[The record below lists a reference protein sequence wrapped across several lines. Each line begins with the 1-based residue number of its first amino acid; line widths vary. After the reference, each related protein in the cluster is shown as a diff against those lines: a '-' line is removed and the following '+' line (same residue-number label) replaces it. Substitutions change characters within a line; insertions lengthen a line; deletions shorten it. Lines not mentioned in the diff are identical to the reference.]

1 MTHLRR
7 ILLGALLVGITAGF
21 GFAGGQG
28 EAADS
33 VELEGR
39 IDHED
44 PELAAS
50 MEDLIDSARD
60 KLRKRSRKTLEKK
73 SREYTRGEL
82 AFLQAVSHLEHVG
95 DRCMRISGM
104 IATKPGMG

>member
-1 MTHLRR
+1 MHKHSNRELFDISARVLDFLRYN
-7 ILLGALLVGITAGF
+7 I
-21 GFAGGQG
+21 
-28 EAADS
+28 DY
-33 VELEGR
+33 LEGR